1 VRGYSTV
8 GVDAGGAG
16 KARQRMEREQAVAEQ
31 IDALTAA
38 AVRDASSTPVVL
50 AVRSCRPVRHGS
62 SLTSGTCCSV
72 RLRRP
77 LCGSTLALAQASP
90 YQWRRWW
97 HTWTS
102 KWSWQGGL
110 SPPLSVI
117 LPVRRATSGRAHA
130 QKKIDA
136 SARCSRSS
144 HSRRRYPGAR
154 VSFDRGFARPVA
166 LADAEVF

>member
-1 VRGYSTV
+1 V
-8 GVDAGGAG
+8 GADAGGGG

-31 IDALTAA
+31 IDTLTAA

-50 AVRSCRPVRHGS
+50 AVRSGRPVRHGS

-90 YQWRRWW
+90 YQWRCCW

-117 LPVRRATSGRAHA
+117 LPVRRATVGVRTHKLMHPRGVVVRAIRGDDTLVPESRLTEVLPA
-130 QKKIDA
+130 QW
-136 SARCSRSS
+136 
-144 HSRRRYPGAR
+144 R
-154 VSFDRGFARPVA
+154 V
-166 LADAEVF
+166 LMQ